1 MTEFLTYPL
10 KDELS
15 DVAAILELPYEV
27 SPVGV
32 TSARKYIYYSRRC
45 LYGFHLWPW
54 ARDPLR

>member
-1 MTEFLTYPL
+1 MTEFLTYPR

-32 TSARKYIYYSRRC
+32 TSARKYIYCSRRC
-45 LYGFHLWPW
+45 LYGFHL
-54 ARDPLR
+54 